1 MQGTGDNFYK
11 QGQLQPEAFVAAA
24 KAAGFDS
31 SSVDVREREGYDHSY
46 YFVSDAWEMDR
57 YIRC

>member
-1 MQGTGDNFYK
+1 MQGSGDNFYK
-11 QGQLQPEAFVAAA
+11 QGQLQPEAFIAAG

-46 YFVSDAWEMDR
+46 YFVSDAWEMD
-57 YIRC
+57 